1 MINTK
6 ALLRLLHWRTL
17 SRLVGFCAL
26 VSVHCVKSF
35 LLVTLPRKRRCL
47 SARAAWL
54 NLECQRLVWLL
65 GLDARYTGDPPSC
78 GLLVCNHLSYL
89 DVIALAARTP
99 VIFVAKREVRSWLGL
114 GGLVA
119 CAGTIFVD
127 RNRRSDVVRAGRE
140 IEMAI
145 RQGVL
150 VCVFAEGTSSD
161 GTQVLP
167 FRSSLLAPAIT
178 NGWPVTIAGIEYELP
193 GGSVQ
198 NEVCYWGNMVFGP
211 HVLNVL
217 SKRCIKVHIRYG
229 APVAPGNSRK
239 KLAELLRLKVEQ
251 LGRAL

>member
-1 MINTK
+1 MANAAK
-6 ALLRLLHWRTL
+6 SFFRLAHWRTV
-17 SRLVGFCAL
+17 SRLLAFCAL
-26 VSVHCVKSF
+26 VCLHWVKWF
-35 LLVTLPRKRRCL
+35 FRILLFGKRRCL

-54 NLECQRLVWLL
+54 NRECQRLVWLL
-65 GLDARYTGDPPSC
+65 GLDAKYTGEPPSC

-99 VIFVAKREVRSWLGL
+99 IIFVAKREVRSWLGL

-127 RNRRSDVVRAGRE
+127 RDRRSDVVRAGQE
-140 IEMAI
+140 IDMAI

-150 VCVFAEGTSSD
+150 VCLFAEGTSSD

-178 NGWPVTIAGIEYELP
+178 NGWPVTFAGIGYELP
-193 GGSVQ
+193 GGSVE
-198 NEVCYWGNMVFGP
+198 NEICYWGKMVFGP

-217 SKRCIKVHIRYG
+217 GKRCIKVRIRYG
-229 APVAPGNSRK
+229 APVAPGRSRK
-239 KLAELLRLKVEQ
+239 KLAALLRSKVAAT
-251 LGRAL
+251 L